1 MSEIYKC
8 SPSPFSKQSSESE
21 RSNMHIYIEEKPD
34 HAKTIKEYHVVMKGQ
49 ERLKT
54 IFLVEYYSED
64 SNENEI
70 ISDEKVLTQ
79 LFTRLNRF
87 PVYLSFG
94 LYELTDSEI
103 EDVISTVKQRKLP
116 YTQTSINKRETYMII
131 EVNQPEDL
139 LQVLE
144 KSLSLASYNGYYLI
158 SLTNLLKFETRR
170 TRRWFIKKERL
181 VPVVDMT
188 EPTTFLKIGFDFENV
203 LIFSNEAFFPEDE
216 IEQ

>member
-1 MSEIYKC
+1 
-8 SPSPFSKQSSESE
+8 
-21 RSNMHIYIEEKPD
+21 MHIYIEEKPD

-94 LYELTDSEI
+94 LHELTDSEI
-103 EDVISTVKQRKLP
+103 EDVISTVKQRKLL

>member
-1 MSEIYKC
+1 
-8 SPSPFSKQSSESE
+8 
-21 RSNMHIYIEEKPD
+21 MHIYIEEKLD
-34 HAKTIKEYHVVMKGQ
+34 HVKTIKEYYVVMKGQ

-54 IFLVEYYSED
+54 IFSFEYYNED
-64 SNENEI
+64 SNEDEI
-70 ISDEKVLTQ
+70 ISDEEVLTQ

-94 LYELTDSEI
+94 LHELTDSGI
-103 EDVISTVKQRKLP
+103 EDVISTVKQRKLL
-116 YTQTSINKRETYMII
+116 YTQTSVNKRETYMII

-203 LIFSNEAFFPEDE
+203 LIFSNEACFDALEKIEAFFPEDE

>member
-1 MSEIYKC
+1 
-8 SPSPFSKQSSESE
+8 
-21 RSNMHIYIEEKPD
+21 MHIYIEEKPD

>member
-1 MSEIYKC
+1 M
-8 SPSPFSKQSSESE
+8 Q
-21 RSNMHIYIEEKPD
+21 IYIEEKPD
-34 HAKTIKEYHVVMKGQ
+34 HAKTIKEYHIVMKGQ
-49 ERLKT
+49 DRLKT
-54 IFLVEYYSED
+54 IFSVEYYNED
-64 SNENEI
+64 SNEDEI
-70 ISDEKVLTQ
+70 ITDEEVLTQ

-94 LYELTDSEI
+94 LRELTDSGI
-103 EDVISTVKQRKLP
+103 EDVISTVKQRKLL
-116 YTQTSINKRETYMII
+116 YTQTSIIKRETYMMI

-158 SLTNLLKFETRR
+158 SLTKLLKFETRS
-170 TRRWFIKKERL
+170 TRRWFVKKERL

>member
-1 MSEIYKC
+1 M
-8 SPSPFSKQSSESE
+8 Q
-21 RSNMHIYIEEKPD
+21 IYIEEKPD
-34 HAKTIKEYHVVMKGQ
+34 HAKTIKEYHIVMKGQ
-49 ERLKT
+49 DRLKT
-54 IFLVEYYSED
+54 IFSVEYYNED
-64 SNENEI
+64 SNEDEI
-70 ISDEKVLTQ
+70 ITDEEVLTQ

-94 LYELTDSEI
+94 LHELTDSGI
-103 EDVISTVKQRKLP
+103 EDVISTVKQRKLL
-116 YTQTSINKRETYMII
+116 YTQTSINKRETYMMI

-158 SLTNLLKFETRR
+158 SLTKLLKFETRS
-170 TRRWFIKKERL
+170 TRRWFVKKERL

-203 LIFSNEAFFPEDE
+203 LIFSNEAWFDALEKIEAFFPEDE

>member
-1 MSEIYKC
+1 
-8 SPSPFSKQSSESE
+8 
-21 RSNMHIYIEEKPD
+21 MHIYIEEKPD
-34 HAKTIKEYHVVMKGQ
+34 HAKIIKEYHVVMKGQ
-49 ERLKT
+49 DRLKT
-54 IFLVEYYSED
+54 IFSFEYYNED
-64 SNENEI
+64 SNEGEI

-94 LYELTDSEI
+94 LHELTDSGI
-103 EDVISTVKQRKLP
+103 EDVISTVKQRKLL

-158 SLTNLLKFETRR
+158 SLTNLLKFETRS
-170 TRRWFIKKERL
+170 TRRWFVKKERL
-181 VPVVDMT
+181 VPVVDMM

-203 LIFSNEAFFPEDE
+203 LIFSNEVFFPEDE

>member
-1 MSEIYKC
+1 M
-8 SPSPFSKQSSESE
+8 Q
-21 RSNMHIYIEEKPD
+21 IYIEEKPD

-49 ERLKT
+49 DRLKA
-54 IFLVEYYSED
+54 IFSVEYYNED
-64 SNENEI
+64 SNEYEI
-70 ISDEKVLTQ
+70 ISDEEVLTQ

-94 LYELTDSEI
+94 LHELTDSEI
-103 EDVISTVKQRKLP
+103 EDVMSTVRQRKLS

-158 SLTNLLKFETRR
+158 SLTNLLKFETRS
-170 TRRWFIKKERL
+170 TRRWFVKKERL
-181 VPVVDMT
+181 VPVVDMM

-203 LIFSNEAFFPEDE
+203 LIFSNEVFFPEDE

>member
-1 MSEIYKC
+1 
-8 SPSPFSKQSSESE
+8 
-21 RSNMHIYIEEKPD
+21 MHIYIEEKPD

-49 ERLKT
+49 DRLKT
-54 IFLVEYYSED
+54 IFSFEYYNED
-64 SNENEI
+64 SNEGEI

-79 LFTRLNRF
+79 IFTRLNRF

-94 LYELTDSEI
+94 LHELTDSEI
-103 EDVISTVKQRKLP
+103 EDMMFTVRQRKLS

-158 SLTNLLKFETRR
+158 SLTNLLKFETRS
-170 TRRWFIKKERL
+170 TRRWFVKKERL
-181 VPVVDMT
+181 VPVIDMT

-203 LIFSNEAFFPEDE
+203 LIFSNEAGFDALEKIEAFFPEDE